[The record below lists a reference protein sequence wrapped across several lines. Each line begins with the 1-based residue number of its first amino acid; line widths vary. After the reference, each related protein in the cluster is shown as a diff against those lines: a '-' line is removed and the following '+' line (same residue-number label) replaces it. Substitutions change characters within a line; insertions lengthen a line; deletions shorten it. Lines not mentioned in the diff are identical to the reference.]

1 MGPSTEDITKRLE
14 RIEKRLMAIEKL
26 LKTSLPGERPVME
39 VPRRDTLTTGV
50 EGLLELPDSLRK
62 SMMAIQELGEAT
74 AEETAKKTR
83 RTRSVE
89 SIYLNQ
95 LVRMGLLQRER
106 RGKKVYF
113 SLMKYY

>member
-1 MGPSTEDITKRLE
+1 MEDITKRLK
-14 RIEKRLMAIEKL
+14 RIEKRLIAIEKL
-26 LKTSLPGERPVME
+26 LKTSPPREKREMG
-39 VPRRDTLTTGV
+39 VPRRDALTTGV

-62 SMMAIQELGEAT
+62 SMMALQELGEAT
-74 AEETAKKTR
+74 AVETAQKTR

-113 SLMKYY
+113 GLMKYY